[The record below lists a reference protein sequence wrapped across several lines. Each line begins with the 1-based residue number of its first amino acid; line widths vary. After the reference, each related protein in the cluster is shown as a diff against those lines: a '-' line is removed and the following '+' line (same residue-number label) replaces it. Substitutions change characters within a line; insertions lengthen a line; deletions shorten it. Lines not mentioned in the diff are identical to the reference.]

1 MNPAH
6 PPPTNNQRLT
16 RKYSPS
22 SWTTHQ
28 CRSSVCSVLP
38 GFASFLHTTPF
49 SSKTCCASSSGSSS
63 IHISCQINLLNFSP
77 AS

>member
-1 MNPAH
+1 KTNPAH

-22 SWTTHQ
+22 SWTIHQ

-49 SSKTCCASSSGSSS
+49 SSKTEMDFMEDSTAD
-63 IHISCQINLLNFSP
+63 QIWR
-77 AS
+77 